1 MAAGAALKARAAVRA
16 VRQVLAIELLLATQA
31 LDLRAPLSPGRGSAA
46 ARDAVRRRIAPLD
59 EDRYLKADLE
69 AAIGLVEEGVVL
81 AAVEEALGPLD

>member
-1 MAAGAALKARAAVRA
+1 
-16 VRQVLAIELLLATQA
+16 
-31 LDLRAPLSPGRGSAA
+31 LSPGRGSAA